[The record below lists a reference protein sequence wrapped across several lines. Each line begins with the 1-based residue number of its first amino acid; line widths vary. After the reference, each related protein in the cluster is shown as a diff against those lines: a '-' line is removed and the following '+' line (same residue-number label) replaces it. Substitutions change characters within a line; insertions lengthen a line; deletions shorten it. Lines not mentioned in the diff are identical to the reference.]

1 MEDLSLHILDIAENS
16 VDAQA
21 KIVRI
26 RLAEDRPKDL
36 LILEIADDGRGM
48 DQEMIERSLD
58 PFVTTK
64 TTRRVGL
71 GLPLLAEAARA
82 ANGKLRIQSK
92 PGQGTRVKTTFQLS
106 HIDTKPLGDIAQ
118 TLITLIIG
126 HPEVDF
132 FYSHKINRFRYTFDT
147 RKLKD
152 KIDGLPLQAPQ
163 VVSFIKKNIND
174 GLDRIRRKNERSQSR
189 GNTGQVRI

>member
-21 KIVRI
+21 KTVRI
-26 RLAEDRPKDL
+26 RLAEDQPKDL
-36 LILEIADDGRGM
+36 LVLEIADDGRGM

-64 TTRRVGL
+64 TTRSVGL

-82 ANGKLRIQSK
+82 ANGKLRIQSR
-92 PGQGTRVKTTFQLS
+92 PGQGTRVKATFQLS

-132 FYSHKINRFRYTFDT
+132 LYAHKINRFRYTFDT
-147 RKLKD
+147 RELKD

-174 GLDRIRRKNERSQSR
+174 GLDRIRRKNERSQDH
-189 GNTGQVRI
+189 GNTR

>member
-26 RLAEDRPKDL
+26 RLTEDRPKDL
-36 LILEIADDGRGM
+36 LVLEIADDGRGM
-48 DQEMIERSLD
+48 EREMVKRVLD

-71 GLPLLAEAARA
+71 GLPLLAESARA
-82 ANGKLRIQSK
+82 ANGKLRIQSN
-92 PGQGTRVKTTFQLS
+92 PGQGTRVKATFQLS

-118 TLITLIIG
+118 TMITLIIG

-132 FYSHKINRFRYTFDT
+132 LYSHKINRFRYTFDT
-147 RKLKD
+147 RELKD

-174 GLDRIRRKNERSQSR
+174 GLDRIRRKNERSQDH
-189 GNTGQVRI
+189 GNTK

>member
-21 KIVRI
+21 KTVRI
-26 RLAEDRPKDL
+26 RLAEDQPKDL
-36 LILEIADDGRGM
+36 LVLEIADDGRGM

-64 TTRRVGL
+64 TTRSVGL

-82 ANGKLRIQSK
+82 ANGKLRIQSR
-92 PGQGTRVKTTFQLS
+92 PGQGTRVKATFQLS

-132 FYSHKINRFRYTFDT
+132 LYSHNINRFRYTFDT
-147 RKLKD
+147 RELKD

-174 GLDRIRRKNERSQSR
+174 GLDRIRRKNERSQDHGNSR
-189 GNTGQVRI
+189 

>member
-21 KIVRI
+21 KTVRI
-26 RLAEDRPKDL
+26 RLAEDQPKDL
-36 LILEIADDGRGM
+36 LVLEIADDGRGM

-64 TTRRVGL
+64 TTRSVGL

-82 ANGKLRIQSK
+82 ANGKLRIQSR
-92 PGQGTRVKTTFQLS
+92 PGQGTRVKATFQLS

-118 TLITLIIG
+118 TLITLIVG

-132 FYSHKINRFRYTFDT
+132 LYSHKINRFRFTFDT
-147 RKLKD
+147 RELKD

-174 GLDRIRRKNERSQSR
+174 GLDRIRRKNERSQDHGNSR
-189 GNTGQVRI
+189 